1 MLFPEGLV
9 AAATVLVVLGL
20 LAWCLWEGRLEVP
33 GDLAEEEEEEE
44 GIPFMAEEGSGRCRL
59 LCKPSALA
67 QHLVRSLGRSASL
80 WGGRWPWPRWP
91 QLQMLQQL
99 LQPPEPEPVVAREL
113 LQLSDAGLV
122 ALDWLV
128 GPWGAVGGSGGVSSP
143 VLLLIPNAAGK
154 VTGGLLQL
162 GLRALERGFIPVI
175 FNRRGH
181 NGCPLTTPRLQ
192 PFGDPGDLREA
203 VTYLRCRHPTA
214 SLLAVS
220 EGSGSGLLLAYLGE
234 SGSSSCLAAAACLS
248 PIFRGRDWFEAAMP
262 WLYEWPLL
270 LHLKQ
275 GLSRAL
281 GGTMMSTHSWIG
293 GCDCCPPFLRRLG
306 PLLPNTAR
314 LEQPKDGRHTTLG
327 QGLEQVAPPWAV
339 LRPLWGQQGPAGGQ
353 MGAKKNAGTRG
364 PWPKR
369 WTWTGCWAA
378 ARCGSWR
385 NPSSAGPGAAPRAG
399 RSTGNATSPCA
410 TRTRRPCRCCACA
423 APTTP
428 CAAPRPAA
436 CPWSSSAAAP
446 TSSCC

>member
-353 MGAKKNAGTRG
+353 MGAKKNAGK
-364 PWPKR
+364 P
-369 WTWTGCWAA
+369 
-378 ARCGSWR
+378 
-385 NPSSAGPGAAPRAG
+385 
-399 RSTGNATSPCA
+399 
-410 TRTRRPCRCCACA
+410 
-423 APTTP
+423 
-428 CAAPRPAA
+428 
-436 CPWSSSAAAP
+436 
-446 TSSCC
+446 